1 MSYAAALDGLFS
13 LAAELHTAPGQPR
26 RKFDLDEMRVL
37 TAALGSPEK
46 KFHSVLIAGTNGKG
60 STSATLASILT
71 SAGYRIG
78 LYTSPHLSRVNERV
92 RIDREEISDDDF
104 AALYFRVDDCARRL
118 VGEDALREH
127 PSFFETMTA
136 LAFLAFAEKQVDIAV
151 LEVGMGGRLDATNIV
166 DPLVSVITDIS
177 LDHTEWLG
185 PTIAAITREKAG
197 ILRQNGVLVT
207 LPQHPEANQAI
218 GEVATELNVRGVNAA
233 AYVPGRDEAEKG
245 SGYSLTVLGE
255 IIEVRSPLAGAHQQR
270 NTALAI
276 AAAVELRNHNS
287 YKISAEAIEEGIRL
301 TRWPGRLERLSTPG
315 RADVLLDV
323 AHNPAGAWAL
333 RSALSHLDP
342 EPRAMTAIFG
352 CLADKPV
359 GEIAQILFPLFDSVV
374 LTEVDSPRRAPLSA
388 MIAAAEPTDVKASTA
403 DDAQSALEQAWS
415 LTPVDGLVVVTG
427 SVYLVGAV
435 RSLLTESGQ

>member
-13 LAAELHTAPGQPR
+13 LAAELHTAPGQPK
-26 RKFDLDEMRVL
+26 RKFDLNEMRVL

-46 KFHSVLIAGTNGKG
+46 KFPSVLVAGTNGKG
-60 STSATLASILT
+60 STSATLSSILT
-71 SAGYRIG
+71 SAGYRTG

-92 RIDREEISDDDF
+92 RIGREEISDDDF

-118 VGEDALREH
+118 VSEGGLHEH
-127 PSFFETMTA
+127 SSFFETMTA
-136 LAFLAFAEKQVDIAV
+136 LAFLAFAERQVDIAV

-177 LDHTEWLG
+177 LDHMEWLG

-197 ILRQNGVLVT
+197 ILRQNGILVT

-233 AYVPGRDEAEKG
+233 AYMPGRDEAEKG
-245 SGYSLTVLGE
+245 SGYSLPVLGKT
-255 IIEVRSPLAGAHQQR
+255 IEVRSPLAGAHQQR
-270 NTALAI
+270 NTGLAI
-276 AAAVELRNHNS
+276 AAAVELRNHNG
-287 YKISAEAIEEGIRL
+287 YKLSPEAIEEGIRL
-301 TRWPGRLERLSTPG
+301 TRWPGRMERLSTPG
-315 RADVLLDV
+315 CADVLLDV

-333 RSALSHLDP
+333 RSTLSHLDP

-359 GEIAQILFPLFDSVV
+359 GDIAQILFPLFDSVV

-388 MIAAAEPTDVKASTA
+388 MIAAAEPTGVKIRSA
-403 DDAQSALEQAWS
+403 DDAWAALRQAWTE
-415 LTPVDGLVVVTG
+415 TPQDGLVVVTG

-435 RSLLTESGQ
+435 RSLLTETGR

>member
-1 MSYAAALDGLFS
+1 MSYAAAIDGLFS
-13 LAAELHTAPGQPR
+13 LAAELHTAPGQPK
-26 RKFDLDEMRVL
+26 RKFDPNEMRVL
-37 TAALGSPEK
+37 TAALGNPEW
-46 KFHSVLIAGTNGKG
+46 KFRSVLVAGTNGKG

-71 SAGYRIG
+71 SAGYRTG

-92 RIDREEISDDDF
+92 RIDRDEISDDDF

-118 VGEDALREH
+118 VSEGELTGH
-127 PSFFETMTA
+127 PSFFEIMTA

-166 DPLVSVITDIS
+166 DPLISVITDIS

-185 PTIAAITREKAG
+185 PTITAITREKAG
-197 ILRQNGVLVT
+197 ILRPNGVLVT
-207 LPQHPEANQAI
+207 LPQHPEANQVI
-218 GEVATELNVRGVNAA
+218 GEVATELSVRGVNAA
-233 AYVPGRDEAEKG
+233 AYMPGRDEAEKG
-245 SGYSLTVLGE
+245 IVYPLTVLGE
-255 IIEVRSPLAGAHQQR
+255 TVEVRSPLTGAHQRR

-276 AAAVELRNHNS
+276 AAAVELSNNYD
-287 YKISAEAIEEGIRL
+287 YKLSAGQIAEGIRL
-301 TRWPGRLERLSTPG
+301 TRWPGRMERLPAPG

-342 EPRAMTAIFG
+342 EPHGMTAVFG

-359 GEIAQILFPLFDSVV
+359 EDIAQILFPLFDSVV
-374 LTEVDSPRRAPLSA
+374 LTEVDSPRRSPLST
-388 MIAAAEPTDVKASTA
+388 MAAAAKATGVTVYTA
-403 DDAQSALEQAWS
+403 EDARSALEQAWT
-415 LTPVDGLVVVTG
+415 LTPPDGLVVVTG

-435 RSLLTESGQ
+435 RSLLMETQQ